1 MIEKLIDGTFVLEG
15 DGGIELTE
23 RQAGQLRWTA
33 TDDGLWTI
41 SFPTSHQFHL
51 PGGAAQAVWLRFD
64 DGTGRTLMRQPMGVQ
79 SVVTVLAGPP
89 PA

>member
-1 MIEKLIDGTFVLEG
+1 MIEDLIDGTFVLEG

-23 RQAGQLRWTA
+23 RQAGRLRWTTA
-33 TDDGLWTI
+33 DDGHWII
-41 SFPTSHQFHL
+41 SFLTSHQFHL

-79 SVVTVLAGPP
+79 SEVTMPAVRPP
-89 PA
+89 V